1 MTIKW
6 MLETL
11 KVVKNWIVKI
21 VKKKMKFFL
30 KYDEDDRE
38 YGLLLECQDEQLGKI
53 RY

>member
-1 MTIKW
+1 MTKVDQIGMTIKW

-30 KYDEDDRE
+30 NMIKMIENMA
-38 YGLLLECQDEQLGKI
+38 CF
-53 RY
+53 

>member
-1 MTIKW
+1 MDVGDIEGSEE
-6 MLETL
+6 LDCE
-11 KVVKNWIVKI
+11 I

-30 KYDEDDRE
+30 KYDWDDRE